1 MNPDIQNQI
10 NRIQN
15 FNENESKKMIELKKR
30 LQDMEE

>member
-15 FNENESKKMIELKKR
+15 FNENESKKMIELI
-30 LQDMEE
+30 DPYIE